1 MTLSNAD
8 VERLEKAGYD
18 SPRFVRYD
26 KHSFARLRN
35 RRGFCV
41 FYDTAKR
48 RCRIYEH
55 RPEGCRIYPV
65 VYSEEEGIVVDDL
78 CPMDDTVSELEL
90 RRKGRK
96 VVALLQTIRNEAT
109 SRGARA

>member
-1 MTLSNAD
+1 MMLSTAD
-8 VERLEKAGYD
+8 IERLEKAGYD
-18 SPRFVRYD
+18 RHEFTRYD
-26 KHSFARLRN
+26 RHGFARLRN

-41 FYDTAKR
+41 FYDTGKR

-65 VYSEEEGIVVDDL
+65 VYSEEEGIVVDNL
-78 CPMDDTVSELEL
+78 CPMNATVSETEL

-96 VVALLQTIRNEAT
+96 VVALLQKIGNEAI